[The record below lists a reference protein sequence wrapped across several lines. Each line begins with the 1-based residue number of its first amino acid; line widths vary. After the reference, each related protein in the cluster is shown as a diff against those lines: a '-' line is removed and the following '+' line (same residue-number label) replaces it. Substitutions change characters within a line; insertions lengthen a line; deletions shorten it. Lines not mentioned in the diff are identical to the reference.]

1 MEEVETKI
9 EMRKAFSII
18 KIVIAMIAIF
28 LVVAGVYNNSLN
40 INILFL
46 LAFFTFFLTLIE
58 TYFFKR
64 ERWKFHCRYDA
75 CNWIFISIFPILT
88 LEEVLSR

>member
-1 MEEVETKI
+1 METKI

-18 KIVIAMIAIF
+18 KIVIAMIAIY

-58 TYFFKR
+58 TYFSKR
-64 ERWKFHCRYDA
+64 KDG
-75 CNWIFISIFPILT
+75 NFIVDTMLAIGFL
-88 LEEVLSR
+88 LAFFLF